1 VTPDRVVNPITQPVE
16 QSPLRTVSGLI
27 TSCRPARRPQPA
39 DMTDNTPAGDKT
51 PHTNSQPSREV
62 PRIRVSSVAGFL
74 AVIPHLLGF
83 HPSRSMVVVG
93 LDARRG
99 RIVLAFRYDLPDP
112 PDAACSRDIAEHAAA
127 VLRKRKI
134 RTAIAAGYGDGTL
147 VTPVAEQLR
156 AGLRGAGIALRD
168 LLRVQDG
175 RYWSYVCT
183 DPGCCPP
190 DGVPFDVSAHPAAAA
205 MTAAGMRAR
214 PDRASL
220 AGSLAPLTG
229 QAAESMRRAT
239 GRAELRAGELI
250 ASSRDPGSAP
260 SRSPGSAP
268 SRAEGGA
275 ASRAS
280 GSLWLVVEAGR
291 EAVRAAI
298 SIYRHG
304 GQITDHDQLA
314 WLSVTIADLRVR
326 DDAWARMDPRYRVD
340 HRRLWTDV
348 VRHACE
354 PYVPAPASLLAFTAW
369 QSGEGALANVAI
381 ERALAADREY
391 SMAHL
396 IGQALDAGL
405 PPSAAR
411 LPMTPEEVEASYA
424 GTERGGTGRSA
435 SRSARGSAGKPAAG
449 KPSAGRSSAGRSSA
463 GKPSAGRSSASRSS
477 ATRPASK
484 RPSA

>member
-1 VTPDRVVNPITQPVE
+1 
-16 QSPLRTVSGLI
+16 
-27 TSCRPARRPQPA
+27 
-39 DMTDNTPAGDKT
+39 MTDNTPAGDKT
-51 PHTNSQPSREV
+51 PHTNSQPDREV

-112 PDAACSRDIAEHAAA
+112 PDAARSRDIAEHAAA
-127 VLRKRKI
+127 VLRKRRI
-134 RTAIAAGYGDGTL
+134 RTAIAAGYGDGVL

-156 AGLRGAGIALRD
+156 AGLRGAGIAVRD

-183 DPGCCPP
+183 DPGCCPA

-205 MTAAGMRAR
+205 MTAAGMPAR

-220 AGSLAPLTG
+220 ADSLAPLAG
-229 QAAESMRRAT
+229 QAAESMRQATERAVL
-239 GRAELRAGELI
+239 RAAELI
-250 ASSRDPGSAP
+250 TSSGAP
-260 SRSPGSAP
+260 SGNPG
-268 SRAEGGA
+268 G
-275 ASRAS
+275 
-280 GSLWLVVEAGR
+280 LWLAIEAGR

-304 GQITDHDQLA
+304 GRITDHDQLA
-314 WLSVTIADLRVR
+314 WLTVTIADLRVR
-326 DDAWARMDPRYRVD
+326 DDAWARMEPRHRAD
-340 HRRLWTDV
+340 HQRLWTDV
-348 VRHACE
+348 ARHACE

-369 QSGEGALANVAI
+369 QSGDGALANVAI
-381 ERALAADREY
+381 ERALAADPEY

-424 GTERGGTGRSA
+424 RTELGGTDPSV
-435 SRSARGSAGKPAAG
+435 SRLSRGSSARTSSARTS
-449 KPSAGRSSAGRSSA
+449 SARTSSARTSSARTSSAGRSST
-463 GKPSAGRSSASRSS
+463 GRSSTTRS
-477 ATRPASK
+477 ASK

>member
-1 VTPDRVVNPITQPVE
+1 
-16 QSPLRTVSGLI
+16 
-27 TSCRPARRPQPA
+27 
-39 DMTDNTPAGDKT
+39 MTDNTPAGDKT
-51 PHTNSQPSREV
+51 PHTKSQPGREV

-74 AVIPHLLGF
+74 AVVPHLLGF

-112 PDAACSRDIAEHAAA
+112 PDDAASRDIAEHAAA
-127 VLRKRKI
+127 VLRKRRI
-134 RTAIAAGYGDGTL
+134 RTAIAAGYGEGAL

-156 AGLRGAGIALRD
+156 AGLRGAGIAMRD
-168 LLRVQDG
+168 LLRVEDG

-190 DGVPFDVSAHPAAAA
+190 DGVPFDAGSHPAAAA
-205 MTAAGMRAR
+205 LTAAGMQAR

-220 AGSLAPLTG
+220 AGSLAPLSG
-229 QAAESMRRAT
+229 EAAQSMREAT
-239 GRAELRAGELI
+239 GRAESRGAELM
-250 ASSRDPGSAP
+250 ASSSPPGSM
-260 SRSPGSAP
+260 
-268 SRAEGGA
+268 
-275 ASRAS
+275 
-280 GSLWLVVEAGR
+280 WLVVESGR

-314 WLSVTIADLRVR
+314 WLTVTIADLRVR
-326 DDAWARMDPRYRVD
+326 DDAWARMDPRHRAD
-340 HRRLWTDV
+340 HLRLWTDL
-348 VRHACE
+348 VRHAASR
-354 PYVPAPASLLAFTAW
+354 YVPAPASLLAFTAW
-369 QSGEGALANVAI
+369 QSGHGALANVAI
-381 ERALAADREY
+381 ERALAADPEY

-424 GTERGGTGRSA
+424 GTELGGTGRPA
-435 SRSARGSAGKPAAG
+435 PRSARGPARRSSPAKSSPAKSSAGRPSEG
-449 KPSAGRSSAGRSSA
+449 KSSSERPSPGRSSAGRSSTT
-463 GKPSAGRSSASRSS
+463 RSASR
-477 ATRPASK
+477 

>member
-1 VTPDRVVNPITQPVE
+1 
-16 QSPLRTVSGLI
+16 
-27 TSCRPARRPQPA
+27 
-39 DMTDNTPAGDKT
+39 MTDNTPAGDKT

-112 PDAACSRDIAEHAAA
+112 PDAARSRDIAEHAAA
-127 VLRKRKI
+127 VLRKRRI

-147 VTPVAEQLR
+147 VTPVAEQVR
-156 AGLRGAGIALRD
+156 TGLRGAGIALRD

-205 MTAAGMRAR
+205 MTAAGMAAR

-220 AGSLAPLTG
+220 GASLAPLTG
-229 QAAESMRRAT
+229 RAAESMREAT
-239 GRAELRAGELI
+239 DRAELRAGKLI
-250 ASSRDPGSAP
+250 ASSGAQGSA
-260 SRSPGSAP
+260 SSGAQGSASSGAQGGAP
-268 SRAEGGA
+268 SRAPGGEPSSA
-275 ASRAS
+275 L

-314 WLSVTIADLRVR
+314 WLTVTISDLRVR
-326 DDAWARMDPRYRVD
+326 DDAWARMDPRHRAD
-340 HRRLWTDV
+340 HQRLWTDV
-348 VRHACE
+348 VRHARE

-369 QSGEGALANVAI
+369 QSGDGALANVAI
-381 ERALAADREY
+381 ERALAADPEY

-424 GTERGGTGRSA
+424 GTELGGTGRSA
-435 SRSARGSAGKPAAG
+435 SRSARGSAGK
-449 KPSAGRSSAGRSSA
+449 SSAGRSTT
-463 GKPSAGRSSASRSS
+463 RS
-477 ATRPASK
+477 ASK

>member
-1 VTPDRVVNPITQPVE
+1 
-16 QSPLRTVSGLI
+16 
-27 TSCRPARRPQPA
+27 
-39 DMTDNTPAGDKT
+39 MTDNTPAGDKT
-51 PHTNSQPSREV
+51 PHTNSQPDREV

-112 PDAACSRDIAEHAAA
+112 PDAARSRDIAEHAAA
-127 VLRKRKI
+127 VLRKRRI
-134 RTAIAAGYGDGTL
+134 RTAIAAGYGDGVL

-156 AGLRGAGIALRD
+156 AGLRGAGIAMRD

-205 MTAAGMRAR
+205 MTAAGMAAR

-229 QAAESMRRAT
+229 QAAQSMRKAT
-239 GRAELRAGELI
+239 DRAELRAGELI
-250 ASSRDPGSAP
+250 ASSRAQGGAPSGASGSAP
-260 SRSPGSAP
+260 SRTL
-268 SRAEGGA
+268 
-275 ASRAS
+275 

-314 WLSVTIADLRVR
+314 WLTVTISDLRVR
-326 DDAWARMDPRYRVD
+326 DDAWARMDPRHRAD
-340 HRRLWTDV
+340 HQRLWTDV
-348 VRHACE
+348 VRHASE

-369 QSGEGALANVAI
+369 QSGDGALANVAI
-381 ERALAADREY
+381 ERALAADPEY

-435 SRSARGSAGKPAAG
+435 SPPARGWST
-449 KPSAGRSSAGRSSA
+449 
-463 GKPSAGRSSASRSS
+463 
-477 ATRPASK
+477 TRPASK
-484 RPSA
+484 RSSG

>member
-1 VTPDRVVNPITQPVE
+1 MTAARVVKPITQSVD
-16 QSPLRTVSGLI
+16 QSLLRTVPGLI
-27 TSCRPARRPQPA
+27 TSCRVARPPQPA

-51 PHTNSQPSREV
+51 PHTNSQPDRDV

-74 AVIPHLLGF
+74 VVIPHLLGF

-112 PDAACSRDIAEHAAA
+112 PDAARSRDIAEHAAA
-127 VLRKRKI
+127 VLRKRRI
-134 RTAIAAGYGDGTL
+134 RTAIAAGYGDGVL

-156 AGLRGAGIALRD
+156 AGLRGAGIAMRD

-205 MTAAGMRAR
+205 MTAAGMPAR

-220 AGSLAPLTG
+220 ADSLAPLTG
-229 QAAESMRRAT
+229 QAAESMRQATERAV
-239 GRAELRAGELI
+239 LRAAELI
-250 ASSRDPGSAP
+250 ASAGAPGGSSSRTQGGTSSCGPAGGS
-260 SRSPGSAP
+260 
-268 SRAEGGA
+268 
-275 ASRAS
+275 SRAS
-280 GSLWLVVEAGR
+280 SVPSGNPGGLWLAVEAGR

-304 GQITDHDQLA
+304 GRITDHDQLA
-314 WLSVTIADLRVR
+314 WLTVTIADLRVR
-326 DDAWARMDPRYRVD
+326 DDAWARMEPRHRAD
-340 HRRLWTDV
+340 HQRLWTDV

-369 QSGEGALANVAI
+369 QSGDGALANVAI
-381 ERALAADREY
+381 ERALAADPEY

-424 GTERGGTGRSA
+424 GTELGGAERSA
-435 SRSARGSAGKPAAG
+435 SRSARGSAPRS
-449 KPSAGRSSAGRSSA
+449 SARTSSTGRSSTGRSSTT
-463 GKPSAGRSSASRSS
+463 RS
-477 ATRPASK
+477 ASK

>member
-1 VTPDRVVNPITQPVE
+1 
-16 QSPLRTVSGLI
+16 
-27 TSCRPARRPQPA
+27 
-39 DMTDNTPAGDKT
+39 MTDNTPAGDKT
-51 PHTNSQPSREV
+51 PHTNSQPGREA

-112 PDAACSRDIAEHAAA
+112 PDDARSRDIAEHAAA
-127 VLRKRKI
+127 VLRKRRI
-134 RTAIAAGYGDGTL
+134 RTAIAAGYGEGAL

-190 DGVPFDVSAHPAAAA
+190 DGVPFDVSAHPAGAAL
-205 MTAAGMRAR
+205 TAAGMPAR

-229 QAAESMRRAT
+229 QAAESMRQATDRA
-239 GRAELRAGELI
+239 LRRTEELI
-250 ASSRDPGSAP
+250 ASSCAPGSAS
-260 SRSPGSAP
+260 SRAPGSASSRAPGGPP
-268 SRAEGGA
+268 SRAPGG
-275 ASRAS
+275 
-280 GSLWLVVEAGR
+280 LWLVVEAGR

-314 WLSVTIADLRVR
+314 WLTVTAADLRVR
-326 DDAWARMDPRYRVD
+326 DDAWARMDPRHRAD
-340 HRRLWTDV
+340 HQRLWADV

-369 QSGEGALANVAI
+369 QSGDGALANVAI
-381 ERALAADREY
+381 ERALAADPEY

-435 SRSARGSAGKPAAG
+435 ARSARGSAARSSAA
-449 KPSAGRSSAGRSSA
+449 RSSAGR
-463 GKPSAGRSSASRSS
+463 P

>member
-1 VTPDRVVNPITQPVE
+1 
-16 QSPLRTVSGLI
+16 
-27 TSCRPARRPQPA
+27 
-39 DMTDNTPAGDKT
+39 MTDNTPAGDKT

-112 PDAACSRDIAEHAAA
+112 PDAARSRDIAEHAAA
-127 VLRKRKI
+127 VLRKRRI

-147 VTPVAEQLR
+147 VTPVAEQVR
-156 AGLRGAGIALRD
+156 TGLRGAGIALRD

-205 MTAAGMRAR
+205 MTAAGMAAR

-220 AGSLAPLTG
+220 GASLAPLTG
-229 QAAESMRRAT
+229 RAAESMREAT
-239 GRAELRAGELI
+239 DRAELRAGKLI
-250 ASSRDPGSAP
+250 ASSGAPGSA
-260 SRSPGSAP
+260 SSGAPGSA
-268 SRAEGGA
+268 SSGAQGGA
-275 ASRAS
+275 PSCAPGGEPSNAL

-314 WLSVTIADLRVR
+314 WLTVTISDLRVR
-326 DDAWARMDPRYRVD
+326 DDAWARMDPRHRAD
-340 HRRLWTDV
+340 HQRLWTDV
-348 VRHACE
+348 VRHARE

-369 QSGEGALANVAI
+369 QSGDGALANVAI
-381 ERALAADREY
+381 ERALAADPEY

-424 GTERGGTGRSA
+424 GTELGGTGRSA
-435 SRSARGSAGKPAAG
+435 SRSARGSAGKS
-449 KPSAGRSSAGRSSA
+449 SAGRSSAGRSTT
-463 GKPSAGRSSASRSS
+463 RS
-477 ATRPASK
+477 ASK

>member
-1 VTPDRVVNPITQPVE
+1 
-16 QSPLRTVSGLI
+16 
-27 TSCRPARRPQPA
+27 
-39 DMTDNTPAGDKT
+39 MTNKPAGDKT
-51 PHTNSQPSREV
+51 PHTNSQPGREV
-62 PRIRVSSVAGFL
+62 PRIRLSSVAGFL
-74 AVIPHLLGF
+74 AVVPHLLGF
-83 HPSRSMVVVG
+83 HPSQSMVVVG

-112 PDAACSRDIAEHAAA
+112 PDSARSQEIMEHAIG
-127 VLRKRKI
+127 VLKKRRIK
-134 RTAIAAGYGDGTL
+134 TAIAAGYGAGTL
-147 VTPVAEQLR
+147 VTPVAEPLR

-205 MTAAGMRAR
+205 LTAAGMPAR

-220 AGSLAPLTG
+220 AASLAPLTG

-239 GRAELRAGELI
+239 ERALLRTEELI
-250 ASSRDPGSAP
+250 ASSRA
-260 SRSPGSAP
+260 PGSAP
-268 SRAEGGA
+268 SRAL
-275 ASRAS
+275 

-291 EAVRAAI
+291 EAVRSAI
-298 SIYRHG
+298 GIYRRG

-314 WLSVTIADLRVR
+314 WLLVTIADLRVR
-326 DDAWARMDPRYRVD
+326 DDAWARMDPRHRAE

-381 ERALAADREY
+381 ERALAADPEY

-396 IGQALDAGL
+396 LGQALDAGL

-424 GTERGGTGRSA
+424 GTERGGTGRVASA
-435 SRSARGSAGKPAAG
+435 TASGGPSARGS
-449 KPSAGRSSAGRSSA
+449 SARGSSARSSVGRSSAGR
-463 GKPSAGRSSASRSS
+463 S

-484 RPSA
+484 RPSE